1 MSGGTALSR
10 ETRARLVEAA
20 TRAFAADGVRN
31 ASLLDITRRAG
42 QRNRGAVHYHFGSRT
57 GLLIAVLEQHADFL
71 GVRERDLLERARAR
85 PDDLQAAAEAV
96 VRPVTELAATG
107 WSRRCFLVIVA
118 DLIAEE
124 ETAALAGVGDVLVR
138 AGAIEVYDLLSER
151 LAHLPAAIR
160 EERLVLLSSFVLRSV
175 ADRARALDAEEQH
188 LGVQRRPQLD
198 EEEFVTHL
206 VGLVVAML
214 QAPGPDDGTAPAP
227 GTRPGA

>member
-1 MSGGTALSR
+1 MLFRSAILVYDACVTRRAVRLVGNYLFKTRDSSWFELVAVVPPLLSIGTALASSP
-10 ETRARLVEAA
+10 
-20 TRAFAADGVRN
+20 AD
-31 ASLLDITRRAG
+31 T
-42 QRNRGAVHYHFGSRT
+42 
-57 GLLIAVLEQHADFL
+57 
-71 GVRERDLLERARAR
+71 
-85 PDDLQAAAEAV
+85 
-96 VRPVTELAATG
+96 
-107 WSRRCFLVIVA
+107 
-118 DLIAEE
+118 
-124 ETAALAGVGDVLVR
+124 
-138 AGAIEVYDLLSER
+138 ER